1 MNILNKITHC
11 HFIQY
16 HFIQHHLLKNP
27 PHNSSH
33 GSLKSLSMTRLLSL
47 CLLCLGLGLSAC
59 DGTQTAGKIDT
70 TDTEQTSTTQTST
83 TDMTPIEQIS
93 NGNGIND
100 ASHLADVNEDNLV
113 DTTHISTS
121 QTDDTNTNNTNTN
134 NTNKVGEQITIDWT
148 KVDSGV
154 KPVDPKSYPYVF
166 AKDSSPVKSYAD
178 YFGVDRATAQ
188 YNLTIGMASNEPL
201 SKLLDQL
208 GTAYETHELIDGNK
222 ITLVIYTTDAIAPS
236 SYDYVIADKIG
247 RGLILPIRIVNK
259 KVAVETVE

>member
-59 DGTQTAGKIDT
+59 DGTQTAGKTDT
-70 TDTEQTSTTQTST
+70 TDTEQTST

-113 DTTHISTS
+113 DITHISTS

>member
-11 HFIQY
+11 HFIQC

-33 GSLKSLSMTRLLSL
+33 GSLKSLSMMRLLSL

-59 DGTQTAGKIDT
+59 DGTQTAGK

-121 QTDDTNTNNTNTN
+121 QTDDTNTN

>member
-59 DGTQTAGKIDT
+59 DGTQTAGKTDT
-70 TDTEQTSTTQTST
+70 TDTEQTST

-121 QTDDTNTNNTNTN
+121 QTDDANTN

-222 ITLVIYTTDAIAPS
+222 ITLVIYTTDAITPS

>member
-1 MNILNKITHC
+1 MHILNKITHC

-33 GSLKSLSMTRLLSL
+33 GSLKSLSMMRLLSL

-59 DGTQTAGKIDT
+59 DGTKATDKTDT

-121 QTDDTNTNNTNTN
+121 QTDDTNTN

>member
-1 MNILNKITHC
+1 MHILNKITHC

-47 CLLCLGLGLSAC
+47 CILCLGLGLSAC
-59 DGTQTAGKIDT
+59 DGTQTAGKTDT
-70 TDTEQTSTTQTST
+70 TDTEQTST

-121 QTDDTNTNNTNTN
+121 QTDDTNTNNTN

>member
-1 MNILNKITHC
+1 MHILNKITHC

-16 HFIQHHLLKNP
+16 QLLKNP

-47 CLLCLGLGLSAC
+47 CILCLGLGLSAC
-59 DGTQTAGKIDT
+59 DGTQTAGKTDT
-70 TDTEQTSTTQTST
+70 TDTEQTST

-113 DTTHISTS
+113 DTKHISTS
-121 QTDDTNTNNTNTN
+121 QTDDTNTN

>member
-59 DGTQTAGKIDT
+59 DGTKATGKTDT

-121 QTDDTNTNNTNTN
+121 QTDDTNTN

-222 ITLVIYTTDAIAPS
+222 ITLVIYTTDAITPS

>member
-59 DGTQTAGKIDT
+59 DGTKATGKTDT
-70 TDTEQTSTTQTST
+70 TDTEQTST

-121 QTDDTNTNNTNTN
+121 QTDDTNTNNTYTN

>member
-1 MNILNKITHC
+1 MNTLNKITHC

-27 PHNSSH
+27 PHNSSY

-47 CLLCLGLGLSAC
+47 CFLCLGLGLSAC
-59 DGTQTAGKIDT
+59 DGTQTAGKTDT
-70 TDTEQTSTTQTST
+70 TDTEQTST

-121 QTDDTNTNNTNTN
+121 QTDDTNTN

>member
-1 MNILNKITHC
+1 MHILNKITHC

-47 CLLCLGLGLSAC
+47 CILCLGLGLSAC
-59 DGTQTAGKIDT
+59 DGTQTAGKTDT
-70 TDTEQTSTTQTST
+70 TDTEQTST
-83 TDMTPIEQIS
+83 TDMTPIEQTS
-93 NGNGIND
+93 NDNGIND

-121 QTDDTNTNNTNTN
+121 QTDDTNTNNTN

>member
-1 MNILNKITHC
+1 MHILNKMTHG
-11 HFIQY
+11 HSIQY
-16 HFIQHHLLKNP
+16 NLSKNP

-33 GSLKSLSMTRLLSL
+33 GLLKSLSMTRLLSL

-59 DGTQTAGKIDT
+59 DGTQTAGKTDT